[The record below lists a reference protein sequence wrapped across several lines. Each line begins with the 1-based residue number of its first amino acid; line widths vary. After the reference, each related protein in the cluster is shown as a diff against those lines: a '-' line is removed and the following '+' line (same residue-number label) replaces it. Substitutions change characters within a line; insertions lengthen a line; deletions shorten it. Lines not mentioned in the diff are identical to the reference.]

1 MIRDDTRQGEVSMEQ
16 KARRRRPAR
25 FFLTRA
31 PSGLWA
37 VFRLLLLIGVAY
49 VILYPVFVKLSLAFM
64 PRENLTDVT
73 VKWIPTFF
81 TLDNIRVAAGAMNF
95 CPSLAKTAGLCAM
108 VSVLQVISCTMAG
121 YGFARFKF
129 KGNGILFGLVILTLV
144 IPPQTY
150 LITIYTQFQYFDVF
164 GLIGLFNGG
173 NGANLIGGPAPFLL
187 LAATGMGIKNG
198 LYIYILRQVFRGLP
212 REIEEAARVDG
223 AKMGTVFTRIMLPN
237 VTATVVVVFLLSFV
251 WQYNDS
257 FFTGIFSPDLRLL
270 STELSSLQFTI
281 TSYLGGWN
289 TVNDSYTSLL
299 INTGSL
305 LVMVPLVILFVFCQR
320 SFVESVERSGLV
332 G

>member
-1 MIRDDTRQGEVSMEQ
+1 MERE
-16 KARRRRPAR
+16 ARGSPTIGARVTAYGLLRRVPAW
-25 FFLTRA
+25 
-31 PSGLWA
+31 LWA
-37 VFRLLLLIGVAY
+37 LFRLLLLIGVSY
-49 VILYPVFVKLSLAFM
+49 VILYPVLVKLSLAFM

-73 VKWIPTFF
+73 VKWVPTNF
-81 TLDNIRVAAGAMNF
+81 TLENVRIAAGAMRYL
-95 CPSLAKTAGLCAM
+95 PSLVKTVGICAV
-108 VSVLQVISCTMAG
+108 VSLLQVISCTMAG

-129 KGNGILFGLVILTLV
+129 RGNGLLFGLVILTLV

-150 LITIYTQFQYFDVF
+150 LITLYTQFQYFDLF
-164 GLIGLFNGG
+164 GLIGAVRGSNGV
-173 NGANLIGGPAPFLL
+173 NLIGGPMPFLL

-198 LYIYILRQVFRGLP
+198 LYIYILRQIFRGIP

-237 VTATVVVVFLLSFV
+237 ATATVVVVFLLSFV

-257 FFTGIFSPDLRLL
+257 FFSGIFSPDMRLL
-270 STELSSLQFTI
+270 STELSNLPFTI
-281 TSYLGGWN
+281 TTYLGGWN
-289 TVNDSYTSLL
+289 TINDAYTSLL

-305 LVMVPLVILFVFCQR
+305 LVMAPLVLLFVICQR

>member
-1 MIRDDTRQGEVSMEQ
+1 MTRDNAHRGEGGLKQ
-16 KARRRRPAR
+16 RTRRRYSAR
-25 FFLTRA
+25 YFLTKA

-37 VFRLLLLIGVAY
+37 VFRLLLLIGVGY

-73 VKWIPTFF
+73 VKWIPTYF
-81 TLDNIRVAAGAMNF
+81 TLDNIRVAVGAMNF
-95 CPSLAKTAGLCAM
+95 FPSLAKTTGLCAA
-108 VSVLQVISCTMAG
+108 VSLLQVISCTMAG

-129 KGNGILFGLVILTLV
+129 KGNGLLFGLVILTLV

-164 GLIGLFNGG
+164 GLIRLFTGNNGI
-173 NGANLIGGPAPFLL
+173 NLIGGPTPFLL

-198 LYIYILRQVFRGLP
+198 LYIYILRQIFRGLP

-223 AKMGTVFTRIMLPN
+223 AKAGTIFTRIMLPN
-237 VTATVVVVFLLSFV
+237 ATATVTVVFLLSFV

-257 FFTGIFSPDLRLL
+257 FFSGLFSPDLRLL

-289 TVNDSYTSLL
+289 TVNDTYTSLL

-305 LVMVPLVILFVFCQR
+305 LVMAPLVVLFVVCQR

>member
-1 MIRDDTRQGEVSMEQ
+1 MERE
-16 KARRRRPAR
+16 ARGSPTIGAR
-25 FFLTRA
+25 VTAYGLLRRA
-31 PSGLWA
+31 PAWLWA
-37 VFRLLLLIGVAY
+37 LFRLLLLIGVSY
-49 VILYPVFVKLSLAFM
+49 VILYPVLVKLSLAFM

-73 VKWIPTFF
+73 VKWVPTHF
-81 TLDNIRVAAGAMNF
+81 TLENIRIAAGAMRYL
-95 CPSLAKTAGLCAM
+95 PSLVKTVGICAV
-108 VSVLQVISCTMAG
+108 VSLLQVISCTMAG

-129 KGNGILFGLVILTLV
+129 RGNGLLFGLVILTLV

-150 LITIYTQFQYFDVF
+150 LITLYTQFQYFDLF
-164 GLIGLFNGG
+164 GLIGAVRGTNGV
-173 NGANLIGGPAPFLL
+173 NLIGGPMPFLL

-198 LYIYILRQVFRGLP
+198 LYIYILRQIFRGIP

-237 VTATVVVVFLLSFV
+237 ATATVVVVFLLSFV

-257 FFTGIFSPDLRLL
+257 FFSGIFSPDMRLL
-270 STELSSLQFTI
+270 STELSNLSFTI
-281 TSYLGGWN
+281 TTYLGGWN
-289 TVNDSYTSLL
+289 TINDAYTSLL

-305 LVMVPLVILFVFCQR
+305 LVMAPLVLLFVICQR